1 MTERAEIP
9 DMVRAIERARARIVN
24 DIGAMADDATLF
36 QAIDLLLG
44 MRRNRDEIAAAFK
57 ETGRRWK

>member
-1 MTERAEIP
+1 
-9 DMVRAIERARARIVN
+9 MVRAIERARARIVN